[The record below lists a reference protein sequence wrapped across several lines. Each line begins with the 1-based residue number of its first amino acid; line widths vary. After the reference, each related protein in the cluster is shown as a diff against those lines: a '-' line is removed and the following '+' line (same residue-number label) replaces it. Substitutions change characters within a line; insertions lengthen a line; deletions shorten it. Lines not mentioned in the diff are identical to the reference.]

1 MNKRTRSEGSNKTAS
16 SAARLYSYEG
26 REAEAKIAPSPVA
39 AIKIKMNT
47 ARLGREDG
55 EEKSIN
61 FVDLNFSP
69 GATVSLTK
77 KRLLSDTD
85 TDAHSEIHHAVE
97 VFLKNRRTVQLLNRV
112 SSKQKKQNRGKR
124 KREKANF
131 MHKHFKS
138 KAFPLK
144 ASKAPQLAR
153 FRGSDANMHK
163 LS

>member
-1 MNKRTRSEGSNKTAS
+1 MDKRTRSEGSNKTAS
-16 SAARLYSYEG
+16 SAARLYSYGG

-77 KRLLSDTD
+77 NDC
-85 TDAHSEIHHAVE
+85 
-97 VFLKNRRTVQLLNRV
+97 
-112 SSKQKKQNRGKR
+112 
-124 KREKANF
+124 
-131 MHKHFKS
+131 
-138 KAFPLK
+138 
-144 ASKAPQLAR
+144 
-153 FRGSDANMHK
+153 
-163 LS
+163 